1 VIRVIHLDIAKIQ
14 KFTED
19 NNQLKSQRS
28 RIGNPLFFIVN
39 VIKGAFKEKI
49 SLILMLRNLMF

>member
-1 VIRVIHLDIAKIQ
+1 MIRVIHLEIAKIQ
-14 KFTED
+14 KFTGD

-39 VIKGAFKEKI
+39 AIKGAFKEKI